1 MEYKHDKLNVTDIQ
15 GTNTDLYGKLR
26 NIEGRNYMEIG
37 DIDKT
42 KPKQLKQNR
51 ITNIPDYKIDA
62 RDISQPDAIKFKSKE
77 RNPLNP
83 VYKLETRSRRHVIEF
98 GEIDGNAPKLSKSP
112 ITRRAINNVSDIN
125 GASPQDKGTMPAYKR
140 NETYSSLP
148 PKSRVLAT
156 IHEFKDGTIQ

>member
-1 MEYKHDKLNVTDIQ
+1 
-15 GTNTDLYGKLR
+15 
-26 NIEGRNYMEIG
+26 MEIG

-62 RDISQPDAIKFKSKE
+62 RDISEPKANKFISKRE
-77 RNPLNP
+77 TNPLNP
-83 VYKLETRSRRHVIEF
+83 TYKLETRSRRHVIEF

-112 ITRRAINNVSDIN
+112 ITRRAINNVSDIQ
-125 GASPQDKGTMPAYKR
+125 GASPNDKGTMPAYRR

-148 PKSRVLAT
+148 PKTKMLPT
-156 IHEFKDGTIQ
+156 IHEFKDGAIQIKATPGT